1 MTMTSDSIL
10 HSVTDGRRLDE
21 ARALAL
27 AGFEDTQALME
38 AARGVRDRR
47 AGDVVTWSPKVFI
60 PLTELCRDVCR
71 YCTFAKTPG
80 HVRAPYLAVDEAVAI
95 AHRGAEAGCTEALF
109 TLGDQPER
117 RYRAARE
124 WLAEAGFSSTIDYLV
139 HAARRVHED
148 TGLLPHVN
156 PGVMTR
162 EELARLREVSVSA
175 GIMLESV
182 SRRLGEKGGP
192 HYGSPD
198 KDPGVRLA
206 TLARAGEL
214 AVPFTTGI
222 LIGIGETRR
231 ERVESLLAIRALEER
246 HGHIQE
252 VIVQNFRAKPGTP
265 MAAAPEPSLEDHLWT
280 IAVARL
286 VLGPGTSVQ
295 APPNLRPGVL
305 ARLVDAGLDDWGGVS
320 PVTPDHVNPEAP
332 WPHLAELERATE
344 SAGKSLAPR
353 LPLHPRFVADLERW
367 VDPGLRS
374 AVLAASDG
382 QGLGR
387 ETRWYAGEAVS
398 APHRIAADDG
408 TSARRASDLPA
419 PIAARTSVDPVVNSA
434 GGSTDFDSGRFAG
447 SAAVAPP
454 PAAVAPPPI
463 VPADIGPGSERE
475 AGRAARHEDRR
486 PERCTADMPASR
498 VSPALARVLDRARE
512 GVPLDATQIV
522 RLFEAR
528 GGEAR
533 AVCEAAD
540 ALRHERNGE
549 VVSYVVNRNIN
560 YTNVCYFKCRFCA
573 FSKGRLSANLRGR
586 PYDLDLAEIGRRTRE
601 AWERGATEIC
611 LQGGIHPD
619 YTGETYLSICRAVK
633 EAAPEVHVHAFSP
646 LEVWQGARTLGVALP
661 AYLER
666 LREAGLGSLPGTA
679 AEILDDEVRRVI
691 CPDKITTAE
700 WLEVMESAHQVGL
713 GSTATIMFGHVDGYR
728 HWARH
733 LVRVRDLARRTRGF
747 TEFVPLPFVHME
759 SPMYRR
765 GHARRGPTRREA
777 VLMHA
782 VARLALDPWI
792 ANIQTSWVKM
802 GPEGMRL
809 ALAAGANDVGG
820 TLMNESITRA
830 AGARFGQEMPP
841 ERLESIIRAAGREP
855 RQRTTRYT
863 DAPAARHHAAFR
875 APALTEP
882 VYRRA
887 GRFERDSSAPLVRS
901 GVG

>member
-1 MTMTSDSIL
+1 MTMTKDSIL
-10 HSVTDGRRLDE
+10 DSVTSGHRLDE
-21 ARALAL
+21 NQARAL
-27 AGFEDTQALME
+27 AGFEDTDALME

-47 AGDVVTWSPKVFI
+47 SGDVVTYSPKIFI

-80 HVRAPYLAVDEAVAI
+80 SLRAPYLTVDEAIDI
-95 AHRGAEAGCTEALF
+95 ARRGAEAGCTEALF

-117 RYRAARE
+117 RYKAARE
-124 WLAEAGFSSTIDYLV
+124 ALAGMGFESTIDYLV
-139 HAARRVHED
+139 HAARRVHEE

-175 GIMLESV
+175 GIMLESI
-182 SRRLGEKGGP
+182 SRRLCEKGGP

-198 KDPGVRLA
+198 KDPAVRLA
-206 TLARAGEL
+206 TMERAGEL

-231 ERVESLLAIRALEER
+231 ERVESLIAIRDLEDR

-265 MAAAPEPSLEDHLWT
+265 MATAPEPSLEDHLWT

-286 VLGPGTSVQ
+286 VLGSGTSVQ
-295 APPNLRPGVL
+295 APPNLRPGAL
-305 ARLVDAGLDDWGGVS
+305 ARLIEAGLDDWGGVS

-332 WPHLAELERATE
+332 WPHLLELERATE
-344 SAGKSLAPR
+344 AAGKSLAPR
-353 LPLHPRFVADLERW
+353 LPLHPRFVLDLERW
-367 VDPGLRS
+367 VAPELRS
-374 AVLAASDG
+374 AVLAAGDG

-387 ETRWYAGEAVS
+387 DSGWHAGDAEQTPAFAAANGDSESPREPVGKTTAAVWTP
-398 APHRIAADDG
+398 AFFGADFVQ
-408 TSARRASDLPA
+408 RRASP
-419 PIAARTSVDPVVNSA
+419 S
-434 GGSTDFDSGRFAG
+434 
-447 SAAVAPP
+447 
-454 PAAVAPPPI
+454 
-463 VPADIGPGSERE
+463 
-475 AGRAARHEDRR
+475 
-486 PERCTADMPASR
+486 
-498 VSPALARVLDRARE
+498 LAHVLDRVRE
-512 GVPLDATQIV
+512 GTPLDEAQVV

-540 ALRHERNGE
+540 RLRRERNGD

-586 PYDLDLAEIGRRTRE
+586 PYDLDLPEIARRTRE
-601 AWERGATEIC
+601 AWDRGATEIC

-633 EAAPEVHVHAFSP
+633 DAAPEVHVHAFSP
-646 LEVWQGARTLGVALP
+646 LEVWQGARTLGIELP
-661 AYLER
+661 AFLER

-679 AEILDDEVRRVI
+679 AEILDDEVRRDL
-691 CPDKITTAE
+691 CPDKITTNE
-700 WLEVMESAHQVGL
+700 WLEVMESAHRVGL
-713 GSTATIMFGHVDGYR
+713 GSTATIMFGHIDRYR
-728 HWARH
+728 NWARH
-733 LVRVRDLARRTRGF
+733 LLRVRGLAERTGGF
-747 TEFVPLPFVHME
+747 TELVPLPFVHME
-759 SPMYRR
+759 SPMYLR
-765 GHARRGPTRREA
+765 GRARRGPTLREA

-792 ANIQTSWVKM
+792 VNIQTSWVKM
-802 GPEGMRL
+802 GPDGMRL

-830 AGARFGQEMPP
+830 AGAGFGQEMPP
-841 ERLESIIRAAGREP
+841 ERLESIIREAGRLP
-855 RQRTTRYT
+855 RQRTTRYS
-863 DAPAARHHAAFR
+863 DAPVERCGAAFG

-882 VYRRA
+882 AYRRA
-887 GRFERDSSAPLVRS
+887 RRFERDSSVPLVRS

>member
-1 MTMTSDSIL
+1 MTMTKDSIL
-10 HSVTDGRRLDE
+10 DSAASGGRLDE
-21 ARALAL
+21 DRALAL
-27 AGFEDTQALME
+27 AGFEDTGALME
-38 AARGVRDRR
+38 AARDLRDRR
-47 AGDVVTWSPKVFI
+47 TGDVVTYSPKIFI

-80 HVRAPYLAVDEAVAI
+80 NLRAPYLSVDEAIDI
-95 AHRGAEAGCTEALF
+95 AGRGAEAGCTEALF

-124 WLAEAGFSSTIDYLV
+124 ALARMGFESTIDYLV
-139 HAARRVHED
+139 HAARRVHEE

-156 PGVMTR
+156 PGVMQR

-175 GIMLESV
+175 GIMLEST
-182 SRRLGEKGGP
+182 SRRLCEKGGP

-198 KDPGVRLA
+198 KDPEVRLA
-206 TLARAGEL
+206 TLARAGAL

-231 ERVESLLAIRALEER
+231 ERIESLLAIRDVHER

-265 MAAAPEPSLEDHLWT
+265 MAAAPEPSLDDHLWT

-286 VLGPGTSVQ
+286 VLGSDTSVQ

-305 ARLVDAGLDDWGGVS
+305 ARLVEAGLDDWGGVS

-332 WPHLAELERATE
+332 WPHLAELARATE

-353 LPLHPRFVADLERW
+353 LPLHPCYVADPQRW
-367 VDPGLRS
+367 IDPGLRS

-387 ETRWYAGEAVS
+387 DSRWHAGDAEQVS
-398 APHRIAADDG
+398 GHAPAGGDAG
-408 TSARRASDLPA
+408 LANEPARRVRSRISPSLG
-419 PIAARTSVDPVVNSA
+419 SVL
-434 GGSTDFDSGRFAG
+434 
-447 SAAVAPP
+447 
-454 PAAVAPPPI
+454 
-463 VPADIGPGSERE
+463 ER
-475 AGRAARHEDRR
+475 
-486 PERCTADMPASR
+486 
-498 VSPALARVLDRARE
+498 VRE
-512 GVPLDATQIV
+512 GARLDEGQVV

-540 ALRHERNGE
+540 RLRRERNGD

-586 PYDLDLAEIGRRTRE
+586 PYDLDLGEIGRRTRE
-601 AWERGATEIC
+601 AWERGATEVC

-633 EAAPEVHVHAFSP
+633 DAAPAMHVHAFSP
-646 LEVWQGARTLGVALP
+646 LEVWQGARTLGVDLP
-661 AYLER
+661 VFLGR

-679 AEILDDEVRRVI
+679 AEILDDEVRRVL

-700 WLEVMESAHQVGL
+700 WLEVMESAHGVGL

-733 LVRVRDLARRTRGF
+733 LLRVRDLAERTGGF

-759 SPMYRR
+759 SPMYLR
-765 GHARRGPTRREA
+765 GRARRGPTLREA

-792 ANIQTSWVKM
+792 VNIQTSWVKM
-802 GPEGMRL
+802 GPDGMLR

-830 AGARFGQEMPP
+830 AGAGFGQEMPP
-841 ERLESIIRAAGREP
+841 ERLESIIRGAGRTP
-855 RQRTTRYT
+855 RHRTTRYA
-863 DAPAARHHAAFR
+863 DATTERRAAAFG
-875 APALTEP
+875 APALEEP

-887 GRFERDSSAPLVRS
+887 RRFERDSSVPLVRS

>member
-1 MTMTSDSIL
+1 MTTTKDSIL
-10 HSVTDGRRLDE
+10 DSATSGHRLDE
-21 ARALAL
+21 NQALAL
-27 AGFEDTQALME
+27 AGFEDTHALME
-38 AARGVRDRR
+38 AARSVRDRR
-47 AGDVVTWSPKVFI
+47 SGDVVTYSPKIFI

-80 HVRAPYLAVDEAVAI
+80 NVRAPYLTAEEAVDVAR
-95 AHRGAEAGCTEALF
+95 RGAEAGCTEALF

-124 WLAEAGFSSTIDYLV
+124 ALDRMGFESTIDYLV
-139 HAARRVHED
+139 HAARRVHEE

-175 GIMLESV
+175 GIMLESI
-182 SRRLGEKGGP
+182 SHRLCEKGGP

-198 KDPGVRLA
+198 KDPEVRLA
-206 TLARAGEL
+206 TMERAGEL

-231 ERVESLLAIRALEER
+231 ERIESLLAIRDLEDR

-265 MAAAPEPSLEDHLWT
+265 MAAAPEPSLENHLWT

-295 APPNLRPGVL
+295 APPNLRPGAL
-305 ARLVDAGLDDWGGVS
+305 ARLIEAGLDDWGGVS

-332 WPHLAELERATE
+332 WPHLIELERATE

-353 LPLHPRFVADLERW
+353 LPLHPRFVFDLERW
-367 VDPGLRS
+367 VAPELRR

-387 ETRWYAGEAVS
+387 ETRWYAGDADEGAEGAPAGAGSRPVHES
-398 APHRIAADDG
+398 APDAGDPGD
-408 TSARRASDLPA
+408 SP
-419 PIAARTSVDPVVNSA
+419 AARVIGVDSA
-434 GGSTDFDSGRFAG
+434 PERE
-447 SAAVAPP
+447 
-454 PAAVAPPPI
+454 
-463 VPADIGPGSERE
+463 SERK
-475 AGRAARHEDRR
+475 ARGGTRR
-486 PERCTADMPASR
+486 PENIVTSTIAPR
-498 VSPALARVLDRARE
+498 VSPSLGYVLDRVRE
-512 GVPLDATQIV
+512 GAPLDERQVV

-540 ALRHERNGE
+540 RLRRERNGD

-586 PYDLDLAEIGRRTRE
+586 PYDLDLAEIARRTRE
-601 AWERGATEIC
+601 AWDRGATEVC

-633 EAAPEVHVHAFSP
+633 DAAPQIHVHAFSP
-646 LEVWQGARTLGVALP
+646 LEVWQGARTLGVDLP
-661 AYLER
+661 EYLER
-666 LREAGLGSLPGTA
+666 LRAAGLGSLPGTA
-679 AEILDDEVRRVI
+679 AEILDDEVRREL

-700 WLEVMESAHQVGL
+700 WLEVMESAHRVGL
-713 GSTATIMFGHVDGYR
+713 GSTATIMFGHIDGYR
-728 HWARH
+728 NWARH
-733 LVRVRDLARRTRGF
+733 LMGVRDLAQRSGGF

-759 SPMYRR
+759 SPMFLR
-765 GHARRGPTRREA
+765 GRARRGPTLREA

-792 ANIQTSWVKM
+792 PNIQTSWVKM
-802 GPEGMRL
+802 GPDGMRL

-830 AGARFGQEMPP
+830 AGAGFGQEMPP
-841 ERLESIIRAAGREP
+841 ERLESVIREAGRSP

-863 DAPAARHHAAFR
+863 DAPVGRRGAAFG

-887 GRFERDSSAPLVRS
+887 RRFERDSSIPLVRS

>member
-1 MTMTSDSIL
+1 MTMTKDSIL
-10 HSVTDGRRLDE
+10 DSAASGDRLDE
-21 ARALAL
+21 DRALAL
-27 AGFEDTQALME
+27 AGFEDTGALMA
-38 AARGVRDRR
+38 AARGLRDRR
-47 AGDVVTWSPKVFI
+47 SGDVVTYSPKIFI

-80 HVRAPYLAVDEAVAI
+80 NVRAPFLSVDEAI
-95 AHRGAEAGCTEALF
+95 DIGRRGAEAGCTEALF

-124 WLAEAGFSSTIDYLV
+124 ALARMGFESTIDYLV
-139 HAARRVHED
+139 HAARRVHEE

-156 PGVMTR
+156 PGVMQR

-175 GIMLESV
+175 GIMLEST
-182 SRRLGEKGGP
+182 SRRLCEKGGP

-198 KDPGVRLA
+198 KDPEVRLA
-206 TLARAGEL
+206 TLERAGEL

-231 ERVESLLAIRALEER
+231 ERVESLLAIRDLHER

-280 IAVARL
+280 IATARL
-286 VLGPGTSVQ
+286 VLGPDTSVQ

-305 ARLVDAGLDDWGGVS
+305 ARLVEAGLDDWGGVS
-320 PVTPDHVNPEAP
+320 PITPDHVNPEAP
-332 WPHLAELERATE
+332 WPHLAELARATE

-353 LPLHPRFVADLERW
+353 LPLHPRYVADPERW

-387 ETRWYAGEAVS
+387 DGRWHAGEAEQVS
-398 APHRIAADDG
+398 ERAPEGGDAGLAHER
-408 TSARRASDLPA
+408 ARRVQSRASPSLG
-419 PIAARTSVDPVVNSA
+419 SVL
-434 GGSTDFDSGRFAG
+434 
-447 SAAVAPP
+447 
-454 PAAVAPPPI
+454 
-463 VPADIGPGSERE
+463 ER
-475 AGRAARHEDRR
+475 
-486 PERCTADMPASR
+486 
-498 VSPALARVLDRARE
+498 VRE
-512 GVPLDATQIV
+512 GARLDEEQVV

-540 ALRHERNGE
+540 RLRRERNGD

-586 PYDLDLAEIGRRTRE
+586 PYALDLDEIGRRTRE
-601 AWERGATEIC
+601 AWERGATEVC

-633 EAAPEVHVHAFSP
+633 DAAPAMHVHAFSP
-646 LEVWQGARTLGVALP
+646 LEVWQGARTLGVDLP
-661 AYLER
+661 AFLER

-679 AEILDDEVRRVI
+679 AEILDDEVRRVL

-700 WLEVMESAHQVGL
+700 WLEVMESAHGVGL

-733 LVRVRDLARRTRGF
+733 LLRVRDLAERTGGF

-759 SPMYRR
+759 SPMYLR
-765 GHARRGPTRREA
+765 GRARRGPTLREA

-802 GPEGMRL
+802 GPDGMLL

-830 AGARFGQEMPP
+830 AGAGFGQEMPP
-841 ERLESIIRAAGREP
+841 ERLESIIREAGRTP
-855 RQRTTRYT
+855 RHRTTRYA
-863 DAPAARHHAAFR
+863 DAAEERRDAAFG
-875 APALTEP
+875 ASALEEP

-887 GRFERDSSAPLVRS
+887 RRFERDSSVPLVRS

>member
-1 MTMTSDSIL
+1 MTMTKDSIL
-10 HSVTDGRRLDE
+10 DSAASGGRLDE
-21 ARALAL
+21 GRALAL
-27 AGFEDTQALME
+27 AGVEDTGALMTV
-38 AARGVRDRR
+38 ARALRDRR
-47 AGDVVTWSPKVFI
+47 SGDVVTYSPKIFI

-80 HVRAPYLAVDEAVAI
+80 NVRAPYLSVDEAIDVAR
-95 AHRGAEAGCTEALF
+95 RGAEAGCTEALF

-124 WLAEAGFSSTIDYLV
+124 ALARMGFESTIDYLV
-139 HAARRVHED
+139 HAARRVHEE

-156 PGVMTR
+156 PGIMQR

-175 GIMLESV
+175 GIMLEST
-182 SRRLGEKGGP
+182 SRRLCEKGGP

-198 KDPGVRLA
+198 KDPEVRLA
-206 TLARAGEL
+206 TLERAGEL

-231 ERVESLLAIRALEER
+231 ERVESLLAIRDVHER

-295 APPNLRPGVL
+295 APPNLRPGAL
-305 ARLVDAGLDDWGGVS
+305 ARLVEAGLDDWGGVS

-332 WPHLAELERATE
+332 WPHLVELERATE

-353 LPLHPRFVADLERW
+353 LPLHPRFVADPERW

-382 QGLGR
+382 DGLGR
-387 ETRWYAGEAVS
+387 ETRWHAGEAEQ
-398 APHRIAADDG
+398 
-408 TSARRASDLPA
+408 ASD
-419 PIAARTSVDPVVNSA
+419 
-434 GGSTDFDSGRFAG
+434 G
-447 SAAVAPP
+447 VAPP
-454 PAAVAPPPI
+454 PLHESGRNVGDAHDATVSR
-463 VPADIGPGSERE
+463 PADAAPGPERE
-475 AGRAARHEDRR
+475 SRQGSGRGGGDARDARLGRVAVTVPGPEYELGRKARGGNRR
-486 PERCTADMPASR
+486 QGSFGTGAVASR
-498 VSPALARVLDRARE
+498 VSPPLARVLDRVRE
-512 GVPLDATQIV
+512 GAPLDEPQIV

-540 ALRHERNGE
+540 ALRRERNGD

-586 PYDLDLAEIGRRTRE
+586 PYDLDLEEIGRRTRE
-601 AWERGATEIC
+601 AWERGATEVC

-633 EAAPEVHVHAFSP
+633 DAAPAMHVHAFSP
-646 LEVWQGARTLGVALP
+646 LEVWQGARTLGVDLP
-661 AYLER
+661 VFLER

-679 AEILDDEVRRVI
+679 AEILDDEVRRVL

-700 WLEVMESAHQVGL
+700 WLEVMESAHGVGL

-733 LVRVRDLARRTRGF
+733 LLRVRDLAERTGGF

-759 SPMYRR
+759 SPMYLR
-765 GHARRGPTRREA
+765 GRARRGPTLREA

-792 ANIQTSWVKM
+792 VNIQTSWVKM
-802 GPEGMRL
+802 GPDGMRL

-830 AGARFGQEMPP
+830 AGAGFGQEMPP
-841 ERLESIIRAAGREP
+841 ERLESIIREAGRTP
-855 RQRTTRYT
+855 RLRTTRYA
-863 DAPAARHHAAFR
+863 DATTERRAAAFG
-875 APALTEP
+875 APALEEP

-887 GRFERDSSAPLVRS
+887 RRFERDSSVPLVRS